1 MFSPKAKL
9 LTILG
14 LQPTGD
20 LGPLTGYTS
29 KRGKPVWFLKAPPTK
44 PPTGWQVHQRNK
56 FRLAAVQ
63 WAMLL
68 EQERQAWLD
77 AARLAHLTITGY
89 NLFVYYHCTH
99 DRATIATIEH
109 QSGVQLLPQP

>member
-9 LTILG
+9 FTVLG

-56 FRLAAVQ
+56 FRLAALQ
-63 WAMLL
+63 WTILP
-68 EQERQAWLD
+68 EQQRQAWLD
-77 AARLAHLTITGY
+77 AARIAHLNIGGY
-89 NLFVYYHCTH
+89 NLFVYYHCTR
-99 DRATIATIEH
+99 DRPAIATVEH
-109 QSGVQLLPQP
+109 QSGVRLLPAP